1 MDEDF
6 NKPSSEIIVH
16 TSPGPSNQN
25 SNRFGKLENLSEL
38 YYCYI
43 YLKK

>member
-16 TSPGPSNQN
+16 ASPGPSNQN
-25 SNRFGKLENLSEL
+25 SNQFGKPEDLGGL
-38 YYCYI
+38 YYC
-43 YLKK
+43 